1 MVAPAIASIAWA
13 LAEVAPVLIGYFKGD
28 KAGEASQKAVDIA
41 KQVTGKDDAVDALA
55 AIKSDPAK
63 VLEFQKAVASVAVEF
78 ERLAGA
84 DRSSARD
91 REVKAGDSWTP
102 RVLASVV
109 MGGFFWIVWMVLSGR
124 VKDLTDPVMIGMVG
138 TLIGYASAKA
148 DQVVSYYF
156 GSSAGSDRKNVLID
170 RMMK

>member
-1 MVAPAIASIAWA
+1 
-13 LAEVAPVLIGYFKGD
+13 
-28 KAGEASQKAVDIA
+28 
-41 KQVTGKDDAVDALA
+41 
-55 AIKSDPAK
+55 
-63 VLEFQKAVASVAVEF
+63 
-78 ERLAGA
+78 
-84 DRSSARD
+84 
-91 REVKAGDSWTP
+91 
-102 RVLASVV
+102 